1 MVFSYRKNM
10 SKYNTNSCAQ
20 TIGEP
25 HYFIKEVISMVV
37 KVIELVGTS
46 SHNWT
51 DAVDNAVMEASR
63 SIDDILGVEVT
74 NFTANIDNG
83 HIAEYKA
90 DVKVAFKVN
99 H

>member
-1 MVFSYRKNM
+1 M
-10 SKYNTNSCAQ
+10 SIIPIVMYKLLENPIINQ
-20 TIGEP
+20 GGNG
-25 HYFIKEVISMVV
+25 MVV

>member
-1 MVFSYRKNM
+1 
-10 SKYNTNSCAQ
+10 
-20 TIGEP
+20 
-25 HYFIKEVISMVV
+25 MVV

-46 SHNWT
+46 NHNWT

-63 SIDDILGVEVT
+63 TIDDILGVEVT
-74 NFTANIDNG
+74 NFTANIDSG

-90 DVKVAFKVN
+90 DVRVAFKVR

>member
-1 MVFSYRKNM
+1 MRKLLENRII
-10 SKYNTNSCAQ
+10 NQGGN
-20 TIGEP
+20 G
-25 HYFIKEVISMVV
+25 MVV